1 MADEDKWRQ
10 RFNLFMGI
18 RLFGLLVFFTGL
30 AIVFTNLLRPGGW
43 PVVGSIVMI
52 LGLLEARLEPGAVL
66 IVRQLLARH
75 GQDAAAGR
83 QAAVAMGLEQGRHQL
98 APGQITRAAEQDQVE
113 RHAVFTSKPRA

>member
-18 RLFGLLVFFTGL
+18 RLFGLLVFFAGL

-52 LGLLEARLEPGAVL
+52 LGLLDSVVAPRILKKKWEAED
-66 IVRQLLARH
+66 RQ
-75 GQDAAAGR
+75 Q
-83 QAAVAMGLEQGRHQL
+83 
-98 APGQITRAAEQDQVE
+98 
-113 RHAVFTSKPRA
+113 

>member
-18 RLFGLLVFFTGL
+18 RLFGLLVFFAGL

-52 LGLLEARLEPGAVL
+52 LGLLDSVVAPRLLKKKWEAED
-66 IVRQLLARH
+66 RQ
-75 GQDAAAGR
+75 Q
-83 QAAVAMGLEQGRHQL
+83 
-98 APGQITRAAEQDQVE
+98 
-113 RHAVFTSKPRA
+113 

>member
-18 RLFGLLVFFTGL
+18 RLFGLLVFFAGL

-52 LGLLEARLEPGAVL
+52 VGLLDSVVAPRILKKKWEAED
-66 IVRQLLARH
+66 RQ
-75 GQDAAAGR
+75 Q
-83 QAAVAMGLEQGRHQL
+83 
-98 APGQITRAAEQDQVE
+98 
-113 RHAVFTSKPRA
+113 